1 MLSRKLY
8 VIIFILFITL
18 FIVQLGNGYSAVL
31 KKSDNPVEAGN
42 VEWGRDLD
50 AALRQS
56 ETTGTPVFVLFQEI
70 PGCIGCQTF
79 GREVL
84 TNPLLVEAI
93 ETLFIPVLVY
103 NNRPGGNDQKWL
115 QRYREPAWN
124 FQVIRFLGGD
134 GSDIIP
140 RRDRVWSI
148 GGVAARMVDVLK
160 KLGRPVPQ
168 YLIALALEHD
178 TANHERIGFAMAC
191 FWTGEYQL
199 GKVNGV
205 VATEAGW
212 YDNRE
217 ITLVTYHEKLITA
230 NELVE
235 YAASVRCAQKV
246 YPLPGNTIDRNR
258 FESKPLR
265 LENYRPAKDSDQKK
279 QLDNWPEIRKISGLT
294 AMQATK
300 INSLAPD
307 NRTSALQWL
316 SPRQYEE
323 LKTLQ

>member
-1 MLSRKLY
+1 MLSRKWS
-8 VIIFILFITL
+8 VIPCLFILCL
-18 FIVQLGNGYSAVL
+18 FSSQPDVGHTAVL
-31 KKSDNPVEAGN
+31 KQIDNPVEAGD
-42 VEWGRDLD
+42 VKWGRDLD
-50 AALRQS
+50 EALKKS
-56 ETTGTPVFVLFQEI
+56 GTTGTPVLVLFQEI

-79 GREVL
+79 GSEVL

-103 NNRPGGNDQKWL
+103 NNRPGGDDQKWL

-140 RRDRVWSI
+140 RKDRVWSI
-148 GGVAARMVDVLK
+148 GGVAARMVEVLRK
-160 KLGRPVPQ
+160 IGRPVPK
-168 YLIALALEHD
+168 YLTALMLEHD
-178 TANHERIGFAMAC
+178 MANHDKIGFAMAC

-199 GKVNGV
+199 GKIDGV

-217 ITLVTYHEKLITA
+217 ITLVTYHKRLITLNA
-230 NELVE
+230 LVK
-235 YAASVRCAQKV
+235 YAASVHCAQKV

-258 FESKPLR
+258 FESKPLL
-265 LENYRPAKDSDQKK
+265 LENYRRAKDSDQKK
-279 QLDNWPEIRKISGLT
+279 QLDNWPEIRNISNIT

-307 NRTSALQWL
+307 NRVQALQWL
-316 SPRQYEE
+316 SPRQHEE
-323 LKTLQ
+323 LRALQ